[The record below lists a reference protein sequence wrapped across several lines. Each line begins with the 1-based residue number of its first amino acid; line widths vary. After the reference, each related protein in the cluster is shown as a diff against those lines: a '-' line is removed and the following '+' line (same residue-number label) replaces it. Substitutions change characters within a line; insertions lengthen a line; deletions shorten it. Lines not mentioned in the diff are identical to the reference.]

1 MAFTY
6 SGDPATSARDALR
19 FTLQDTVEA
28 LALFQDAELDYALAE
43 HSDNVN
49 TAAIALC
56 LTLSLRFA
64 QELDR
69 AVDRVSESGT
79 AARAQFYRDLHDTLR
94 ARGAV
99 LAGLRI
105 GGRRHSEK
113 EALES
118 NPDAVQPEF
127 KKDQFDVPD
136 REEL

>member
-6 SGDPATSARDALR
+6 SGDPGTSTRDALR
-19 FTLQDTVEA
+19 FHIQDTIEA
-28 LALFQDAELDYALAE
+28 LALFQDAELDYALAQ
-43 HSDNVN
+43 HADDPV
-49 TAAIALC
+49 AAAVALC

-94 ARGAV
+94 ARSAT
-99 LAGLRI
+99 LAGMRV

-113 EALES
+113 DTLALD
-118 NPDAVQPEF
+118 PDAVQPEI